1 MQRRYTL
8 TFLFGFLL
16 TALCQA
22 QSFRFAQLTDLHLSQ
37 VRPESTEDLQQS
49 IDAINALK
57 DVDFVLVTGDV
68 SDTGDL
74 ISLEHAKSLLARLNK
89 PYHIV
94 MGNHETKWSASGC
107 TVWSQVFGYERE
119 AFTHKGV
126 HFLSFNTGPLM
137 RMAYGHVVTQDL
149 LWLKKELDAL
159 PKDEPVIIVTHYPL
173 LDGDVDNWYQAT
185 DLLRHYNVRLCIGG
199 HYHRTSL
206 FSYDGIPG
214 LLMRSCLRDENGHP
228 GFGLYQVTQGSIHA
242 LEYNVG
248 GETRPVA
255 SFAMQG
261 NIMDPQGNILDAN
274 GHCTHYPDTTCNA
287 EYPHVQRLWL
297 RQGLAS
303 IYASPA
309 YGEGRVFVGDDA
321 GFLSAINA
329 KNGKLIWKE
338 PTGARI
344 VGTPATSQGMVVV
357 PSADGQIYAFQAK
370 HGKLRWTVKADAPVL
385 GAIRIMGDT
394 VFVGASDH
402 CLYALDLHSGKTL
415 WKYSD
420 VEGYIETLPLVKNN
434 MVVFGA
440 WDRTLYALHQTDGS
454 IRWQWQVP
462 RPGIMYS
469 PAAVWPVM
477 AQGKVFVADPERA
490 LTALD
495 AQSGKMLWRTYQ
507 SQVRESVGISEDG
520 LRLYAKTMNDSVVCY
535 STTAD
540 VPQQLWATNVGF
552 GYEHAPSMLIER
564 DGIVYGGTRGGIM
577 YALEG
582 KSGRLLWK
590 HRVGSSL
597 INTVVPIE
605 KGQLL
610 FTSSD
615 GTIGVLKASR

>member
-1 MQRRYTL
+1 MK
-8 TFLFGFLL
+8 LFSLICLL
-16 TALCQA
+16 AATLCQA
-22 QSFRFAQLTDLHLSQ
+22 ESFRFAQLTDLHLSEA
-37 VRPESTEDLQQS
+37 RPESTEDLLRS
-49 IDAINALK
+49 IEAINALK
-57 DVDFVLVTGDV
+57 DVDFVLVTGDI
-68 SDTGDL
+68 SDTGDRR
-74 ISLEHAKSLLARLNK
+74 SLEHAKSLLAHLNK

-107 TVWSQVFGYERE
+107 TAWSHVFGYEHE

-149 LWLKKELDAL
+149 LWLKKCLDAY

-185 DLLRHYNVRLCIGG
+185 DLLRRYNVRLCLGG
-199 HYHRTSL
+199 HYHRTGF

-228 GFGLYQVTQGSIHA
+228 GFGLYQVTDDKIHA
-242 LEYNVG
+242 MECNVG

-255 SFAMQG
+255 SVAMQG
-261 NIMDPQGNILDAN
+261 DIVDAQGNVLDAY
-274 GHCTHYPDTTCNA
+274 GHCTHYPDTTCNV
-287 EYPHVQRLWL
+287 EYPNVRALWM

-309 YGEGRVFVGDDA
+309 YSDGRVFVGDDA
-321 GFLSAINA
+321 GFVSAINA
-329 KNGKLIWKE
+329 RNGKLLWKE

-344 VGTPATSQGMVVV
+344 VGSPATKDNLVIV
-357 PSADGQIYAFQAK
+357 PSADGRIYAFHAK
-370 HGKLRWTVKADAPVL
+370 NGKLRWTVKAEEPVL
-385 GAIRIMGDT
+385 GAIRIVGDT
-394 VFVGASDH
+394 IFVGASDH
-402 CLYALDLHSGKTL
+402 KMRALDLRTGKEL
-415 WKYSD
+415 WTYND
-420 VEGYIETLPLVKNN
+420 VEGYIETLPLVTDE
-434 MVVFGA
+434 MVIFGA
-440 WDRTLYALHQTDGS
+440 WDRTLYALKRKDGS
-454 IRWQWQVP
+454 LRWKWQVP
-462 RPGIMYS
+462 HPGIMYS

-507 SQVRESVGISEDG
+507 SQVRESIGMSTDG
-520 LRLYAKTMNDSVVCY
+520 MRLYAKTMNDSVVCY
-535 STTAD
+535 STTSNI
-540 VPQQLWATNVGF
+540 PQQLWATNVGF

-597 INTVVPIE
+597 INTVIPIE
-605 KGQLL
+605 DGQLL

-615 GTIGVLKASR
+615 GTIGILKSQQKTL